1 MVEHMFDTMVDVGVD
16 DPAVW
21 INDNVDWVPEN
32 LEQIPPGAVL
42 AAMLDEI
49 NIDTCTGY
57 QRVQVLQARQRQVA
71 HYQAQALQAITA
83 IIDTF
88 RDHYDDDGL
97 VDEAAVAGS
106 AEVAAALHLTRTAA
120 DSETSLALALQHRL
134 TRVRDALGD
143 GAIDVRR
150 AKVMVA
156 DTMHLTVATAR
167 TVIDMVLPDAGLLT
181 TGQLKAKLRKLCVAT
196 DPDEAKDRYEHAV
209 EDRRVVVEANSDGTA
224 NLLALNLAPD
234 EAVAAK
240 NRIHHIALD
249 LKRHGDK
256 RTMDQIRSDILVDLL
271 LGTGGYDPNSS
282 LHLTGELTALA
293 GLNDNPGELAG
304 YGPVIADIARQVA
317 NQLTDGDWSYTITHH
332 GQPVVSGTTKRR
344 PTAAQKRG
352 VLARWRT
359 CIHPGCRM
367 PATEADID
375 HRIPWT
381 QQHRTQTK
389 DLYPLCRYHHNLKTR
404 HGWTYQPLHNG
415 QLQFTSPLGHTYQ
428 TSGRSP

>member
-1 MVEHMFDTMVDVGVD
+1 MFDTIDVINGVD

-49 NIDTCTGY
+49 NINTCTGY
-57 QRVQVLQARQRQVA
+57 QQVQVLQARQRQVA

-83 IIDTF
+83 IVDSF
-88 RDHYDDDGL
+88 RDLYDDRGM

-106 AEVAAALHLTRTAA
+106 AEVAAALRLTRTAA
-120 DSETSLALALQHRL
+120 DGETSLALSLQQRLPQVREALW
-134 TRVRDALGD
+134 D
-143 GAIDVRR
+143 GAIDATR
-150 AKVMVA
+150 AKVLVD
-156 DTMHLTVATAR
+156 DTMHLTIATAR
-167 TVIDMVLPDAGLLT
+167 GVIDKVLPDAGLLT
-181 TGQLKAKLRKLCVAT
+181 TGQLKAKLRKLCIAT
-196 DPDEAKDRYEHAV
+196 DPDEAKDRYEHAI
-209 EDRRVVVEANSDGTA
+209 EARRVVVEANSDGTA
-224 NLLALNLAPD
+224 NLLALNLPPD
-234 EAVAAK
+234 ETVSVK
-240 NRIHHIALD
+240 NRIHDIALG

-256 RTMDQIRSDILVDLL
+256 RSMDQIRSDVLIDLL
-271 LGTGGYDPNSS
+271 LGTGAYDTTSS
-282 LHLTGELTALA
+282 LHLNAELTALA
-293 GLNDNPGELAG
+293 GLSDHPGDLAG

-317 NQLTDGDWSYTITHH
+317 NQLVDGDWSYTVTHN
-332 GQPVVSGTTKRR
+332 GQPIISGTTNRR
-344 PTAAQKRG
+344 PTTTQKHA

-367 PATEADID
+367 PAIESDID

-381 QQHRTQTK
+381 QQHHTTTR
-389 DLYPLCRYHHNLKTR
+389 DLYPLCRYHHTLKTR

-415 QLQFTSPLGHTYQ
+415 QLQFTSPLGHKYQ